1 MQRGSTPLLGS
12 KWLTGIATIKIP
24 LIKYM
29 IIMSNTISN
38 IEFLKELKK
47 FYAQEDKLNQEF
59 NDGLITY
66 DEFVE
71 QSLVLSLKIQ
81 NLAIA

>member
-1 MQRGSTPLLGS
+1 
-12 KWLTGIATIKIP
+12 
-24 LIKYM
+24 
-29 IIMSNTISN
+29 MSNTISN
-38 IEFLKELKK
+38 IEFLEELKK

-59 NDGLITY
+59 NDGFITY

-81 NLAIA
+81 NLAVA

>member
-1 MQRGSTPLLGS
+1 
-12 KWLTGIATIKIP
+12 
-24 LIKYM
+24 
-29 IIMSNTISN
+29 MSNTMSN
-38 IEFLKELKK
+38 IEFLNELKK

-59 NDGLITY
+59 NDGFITY

-81 NLAIA
+81 NLAVA